1 MNVAFVAV
9 SLPIYFPAL
18 YVMLELLLWQQSED
32 ESVAKN
38 SSETSFLDLVG
49 FF

>member
-1 MNVAFVAV
+1 MNVASVAA